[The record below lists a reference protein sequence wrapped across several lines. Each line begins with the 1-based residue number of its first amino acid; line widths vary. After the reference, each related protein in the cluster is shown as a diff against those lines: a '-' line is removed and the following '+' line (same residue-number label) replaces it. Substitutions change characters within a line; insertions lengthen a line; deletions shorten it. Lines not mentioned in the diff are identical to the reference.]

1 MDLYYNGLLTIKMEF
16 YVLFIGSAAGLDF
29 IEHGNLNDAKCA
41 NFTLSVDINTRAKLV
56 DMIFKK
62 NVEYIEVSVYIEN
75 ELFDNFLQNSNIT
88 VNPTVAM
95 PPYHT
100 FIWVNQAGMNIHKMD
115 YRFKMWSLGTL
126 TASVKAID
134 FNILTNDTEC
144 FRKVND
150 TDIFAKIEN
159 TFRRALYYSGSSNAV
174 DYSYLC
180 HRYELYS
187 DYENCLAS
195 QCFMFNGNNFQ
206 KNDGFCSSNVNRMIN
221 AQIWIWI
228 CLFFVFINNLPLL
241 VFWLKQG
248 PKAENKENGKKSGRN
263 DKSPYIP
270 LKSDV
275 ENQLYEPETNRV
287 RLFCVSR
294 AIFEYYPSV
303 RRWHNI
309 LFEGCFPKFIFVAC
323 FYVLFTLFYT
333 WWFLIADLAYKTT
346 EFRQRTNMRN
356 GTDDYLVYFELLL
369 AHVWNPGSI
378 FFLFSLVYS
387 SVGNMVL
394 FCVIVWNSWWTQ
406 NDQFF
411 LLGITC
417 EDTNLQFNCLHRQML
432 LWNLSFWKKFWKR
445 LILSDK
451 WNICVRLLV
460 AIPII
465 IPLTLV
471 AVVCIMFPLVDIIL
485 HHPFHI
491 FRDLDDK
498 KDESNSCKK
507 GESNSCEKNET
518 NSCEPNFNTASFKF
532 IDLSLNRMDIVC
544 LLLFEPL
551 ALLYC
556 ITCCVSY
563 IYPTALVGSM
573 IASYTITGIMKNW
586 DFLLPIFVLVG
597 IVVSRFIKLIY
608 GAFQPIHDL
617 QVVIYHTYQ
626 KMLPKFKELRANF
639 EQLIDLIRDDRLSDV
654 TELSKGFLTFKP
666 FIENNNVRRPKISEL
681 IAAFPYLKE
690 FIKIRNGNFFL
701 SVPEFIKVLSEFEKP
716 MLKGGHCLIKFQE
729 LDKLHEDR
737 INCLGKKGFI
747 VEEDGSY
754 YIRIPYAKKLN
765 QNYQN
770 CQNSNLQF
778 GGNSKHYLK
787 VDKKIIELED
797 IGLLLM
803 EETGYI
809 QCHPILFKYL
819 TQVPRNDIIERKK
832 NGDYYILDSFLNEK
846 CHPFLKHSR
855 FSFYP
860 FYAVVEFIG
869 LCLFIALI
877 GIGLYMLQNDSNF
890 GKVFVAIFLTYIPKL
905 LDIITKPWYTDVSK
919 INMEDYVDEVMKEEL
934 KKRQNALILRYI
946 LIVLQFYYEDTN
958 IPKLKKKE
966 SNQ

>member
-1 MDLYYNGLLTIKMEF
+1 MEF
-16 YVLFIGSAAGLDF
+16 YVLLWLLFVGSASGLDF

-95 PPYHT
+95 PPYYK
-100 FIWVNQAGMNIHKMD
+100 FVWVNQAGMNIHKMD

-144 FRKVND
+144 FRKVNA
-150 TDIFAKIEN
+150 TDIFEKIEN
-159 TFRRALYYSGSSNAV
+159 TFRRTLYYSGSSNAV

-195 QCFMFNGNNFQ
+195 HCFMFNGNNFQ
-206 KNDGFCSSNVNRMIN
+206 KTDGFCSSNVNRMIN

-248 PKAENKENGKKSGRN
+248 PKTENKENGKKSGRN
-263 DKSPYIP
+263 DKRSTYIP
-270 LKSDV
+270 LKSDD
-275 ENQLYEPETNRV
+275 ENQLHEPETNRV
-287 RLFCVSR
+287 RLFCVSH

-323 FYVLFTLFYT
+323 FYVLFTLFYI
-333 WWFLIADLAYKTT
+333 WWFLITDLAYKTT
-346 EFRQRTNMRN
+346 EFRQRSKMSN
-356 GTDDYLVYFELLL
+356 GTDDYLVCFELLL

-394 FCVIVWNSWWTQ
+394 FCVIIWNSWWTQ
-406 NDQFF
+406 NDHFF
-411 LLGITC
+411 LIGITC

-432 LWNLSFWKKFWKR
+432 LWNLSFWKIFWKR
-445 LILSDK
+445 SILSDK
-451 WNICVRLLV
+451 WNICVRVLV
-460 AIPII
+460 AIPFI
-465 IPLTLV
+465 IPLTLI

-485 HHPFHI
+485 HLPFRI
-491 FRDLDDK
+491 FRDSGDK
-498 KDESNSCKK
+498 KDESNTCKL
-507 GESNSCEKNET
+507 
-518 NSCEPNFNTASFKF
+518 NFNTESFEF
-532 IDLSLNRMDIVC
+532 IDLSLNRFGIVC
-544 LLLFEPL
+544 LLIFELP
-551 ALLYC
+551 AFLYC

-608 GAFQPIHDL
+608 GAFQPLHDL
-617 QVVIYHTYQ
+617 QVVIYKTYQ
-626 KMLPKFKELRANF
+626 KMSPEFKQVRAKF
-639 EQLIDLIRDDRLSDV
+639 EQLVELKKYDNIRFRDV
-654 TELSKGFLTFKP
+654 NEKLLGFPKLNS
-666 FIENNNVRRPKISEL
+666 FIEQNNGNHYIRLPKIYEWM
-681 IAAFPYLKE
+681 AVFPGLKDLLKFE
-690 FIKIRNGNFFL
+690 DGHLFL
-701 SVPEFIKVLSEFEKP
+701 SVEELIKLINVFGKLALKQEGYFYVSCQELINLPKSNESEKIFNSLIKKGIIAIQDKTHYIKIPLCSEELKLNYHSNNLQRKQPFIK
-716 MLKGGHCLIKFQE
+716 
-729 LDKLHEDR
+729 HEER
-737 INCLGKKGFI
+737 TGK
-747 VEEDGSY
+747 Y
-754 YIRIPYAKKLN
+754 YIMVDNDNLSAEEKK
-765 QNYQN
+765 
-770 CQNSNLQF
+770 
-778 GGNSKHYLK
+778 
-787 VDKKIIELED
+787 ELEKVST
-797 IGLLLM
+797 I
-803 EETGYI
+803 ENTANV
-809 QCHPILFKYL
+809 QWPQILVDYL
-819 TQVPRNDIIERKK
+819 YVECPRILVDYLHQVPLNDLIERKK
-832 NGDYYILDSFLNEK
+832 NGDYYILESFLNEK

-869 LCLFIALI
+869 LCLFVALI

-905 LDIITKPWYTDVSK
+905 LDTITKPWYSDVSK
-919 INMEDYVDEVMKEEL
+919 INMEDYVNEAMKEEL
-934 KKRQNALILRYI
+934 KKRQNCLDIEVHFDSI
-946 LIVLQFYYEDTN
+946 TVL
-958 IPKLKKKE
+958 
-966 SNQ
+966 

>member
-1 MDLYYNGLLTIKMEF
+1 MEF
-16 YVLFIGSAAGLDF
+16 YMLLWLLFIGFAAGLDF

-41 NFTLSVDINTRAKLV
+41 NLTLSVDIDTRAKLV

-62 NVEYIEVSVYIEN
+62 NVEYMEVSVYIEN
-75 ELFDNFLQNSNIT
+75 ELFDTFLQSSNIT

-144 FRKVND
+144 FRKVNA
-150 TDIFAKIEN
+150 TDIFEKIEN
-159 TFRRALYYSGSSNAV
+159 TFRRALYYSGSNNAV
-174 DYSYLC
+174 DYSFLC

-195 QCFMFNGNNFQ
+195 ECFMFNGNNFQ
-206 KNDGFCSSNVNRMIN
+206 KTDGFYSSNVNRMIN

-248 PKAENKENGKKSGRN
+248 PKADNKEDQKEVGRDDEN
-263 DKSPYIP
+263 SSHIQ
-270 LKSDV
+270 LKTDP
-275 ENQLYEPETNRV
+275 ENRLYEPETNRV
-287 RLFCVSR
+287 RLFCVSH
-294 AIFEYYPSV
+294 AIFEYYPSI
-303 RRWHNI
+303 RRWHCF

-346 EFRQRTNMRN
+346 EFRQRANMRN

-411 LLGITC
+411 LLKITC
-417 EDTNLQFNCLHRQML
+417 KDKGLQFNCLHRQML
-432 LWNLSFWKKFWKR
+432 LWNLSFWKEFWGS
-445 LILSDK
+445 LILSEEL
-451 WNICVRLLV
+451 NICIRVLV
-460 AIPII
+460 AIPCI
-465 IPLTLV
+465 IPLTLI

-485 HHPFHI
+485 HLPFRI
-491 FRDLDDK
+491 LSDSDNEK
-498 KDESNSCKK
+498 VKSNTC
-507 GESNSCEKNET
+507 NLT
-518 NSCEPNFNTASFKF
+518 FNTGGFTFKEYDF
-532 IDLSLNRMDIVC
+532 AQFENPACVIVY
-544 LLLFEPL
+544 LLIFEPL

-597 IVVSRFIKLIY
+597 IVVSRFVKLVY

-617 QVVIYHTYQ
+617 QVVIYQTYQ
-626 KMLPKFKELRANF
+626 KMLPKFKDVRSKF
-639 EQLIDLIRDDRLSDV
+639 EQLYNLIKNDQLSHV
-654 TELSKGFLTFKP
+654 TELSKGFQIFKP
-666 FIENNNVRRPKISEL
+666 FTENNNKNHYVRLPKINDF
-681 IAAFPYLKE
+681 IATFPHLKE
-690 FIKIRNGNFFL
+690 FIILRNGNFFL
-701 SVPEFIKVLSEFEKP
+701 SVPELIKVLSKFKMP
-716 MLKGGHCLIKFQE
+716 MLKDGHCFIKCQE
-729 LDKLHEDR
+729 LEKLHEDT
-737 INCLGKKGFI
+737 IYCLKKKDLIEEQEGFYCI
-747 VEEDGSY
+747 KN
-754 YIRIPYAKKLN
+754 PYSGELN
-765 QNYQN
+765 QNYQ
-770 CQNSNLQF
+770 SSDLPF
-778 GGNSKHYLK
+778 GETGKHYLE
-787 VDKKIIELED
+787 VDKKIIELEN
-797 IGLLLM
+797 IGLLLT
-803 EETGYI
+803 EETDYI
-809 QCHPILFKYL
+809 QCYPILLYYL
-819 TQVPRNDIIERKK
+819 TQVPRNNIIERKQ
-832 NGDYYILDSFLNEK
+832 NGDYNILNSFLKEK
-846 CHPFLKHSR
+846 CHPFLKYSR

-905 LDIITKPWYTDVSK
+905 LDIITKPWCTDVSK
-919 INMEDYVDEVMKEEL
+919 INMEDYVNEAMKEEL